1 MVDGVE
7 SVTPERG
14 RYDYPLLLQDEAVL
28 DGELVAEVLVA
39 VECFGAFLSGRR
51 PPFMFP
57 ISEFA

>member
-14 RYDYPLLLQDEAVL
+14 RRDYPLLLQDEAVFNCEFL
-28 DGELVAEVLVA
+28 AEIPVV

-51 PPFMFP
+51 PPFMYHFWA
-57 ISEFA
+57 FA